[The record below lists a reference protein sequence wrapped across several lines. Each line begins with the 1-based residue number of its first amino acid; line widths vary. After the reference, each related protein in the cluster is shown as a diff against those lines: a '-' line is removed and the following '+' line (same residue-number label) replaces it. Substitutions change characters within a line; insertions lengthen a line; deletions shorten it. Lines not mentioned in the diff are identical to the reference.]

1 MMSLQQASQVLN
13 GDIRGT
19 DCEFFHVSNNSRN
32 IQAGDLYVALKGDRF
47 DGHKFVADAGSKGAV
62 AAMVEIYQ
70 DVDMPQ
76 LKVADCHQALGKLAA
91 AWRQSYS
98 GVVVGITGSNG
109 KTTVK
114 EMTAAIL
121 QQKGKVLATQGNLNN
136 DIGMPLTLLELSADD
151 DFAVIEMGANH
162 RGEIHYL
169 SQICGPDVA
178 LITNAGPAHL
188 EGFGSLEGVAEAK
201 GEIYSGL
208 TQAGIAII
216 NADDGFAEYW
226 ASLCADK
233 KIIRFALDKQ
243 ADVEGQWR
251 ANDQGGELTIKTSRA
266 SCQFQL
272 MVPGQHNAM
281 NALAACAAAMAA
293 GVELQHVEKALS
305 EFRSVKGRL
314 NIIQAGSGVRLID
327 DTYNA
332 NPGSLKAGIDVL
344 KALSGEHWL
353 VLGDM
358 GELGAETER
367 LHRQAGWDAR
377 NMKVEKL
384 LATGEN
390 SQAAVQAFGEQG
402 YFFPTQDELIAFI
415 KQSLHENVNLL
426 IKGSRAMQ
434 MEKVVEALTEGA
446 V

>member
-1 MMSLQQASQVLN
+1 MMSLQQASRVVN
-13 GDIRGT
+13 GDIRGA
-19 DCEFFHVSNNSRN
+19 DCEFFHVSNNSRD
-32 IQAGDLYVALKGDRF
+32 IQAGDLYVALKGERF
-47 DGHKFVADAGSKGAV
+47 DGHQFVADAVSKGAV
-62 AAMVEIYQ
+62 AAMVEFYQ
-70 DVDMPQ
+70 DVDLPQ

-91 AWRQSYS
+91 SWRASYK
-98 GVVVGITGSNG
+98 GMVVGITGSNG

-114 EMTAAIL
+114 EMTASIL
-121 QQKGKVLATQGNLNN
+121 QAKGKVLATQGNLNN
-136 DIGMPLTLLELSADD
+136 DIGMPLTLLGLSEDD

-169 SQICGPDVA
+169 TQICQPDVA

-188 EGFGSLEGVAEAK
+188 EGFGTLEGVAEAK

-208 TQAGIAII
+208 AQAGTAII
-216 NADDGFAEYW
+216 NADDAFADYW
-226 ASLCADK
+226 ASLCENK
-233 KIIRFALDKQ
+233 KIIRFALDND
-243 ADVEGQWR
+243 ADVKGHWQ
-251 ANDQGGELTIKTSRA
+251 ANDQGGELSIATAGT
-266 SCQFQL
+266 SCQLQL
-272 MVPGQHNAM
+272 NVPGRHNAM
-281 NALAACAAAMAA
+281 NALASCAAAMAA
-293 GVELQHVEKALS
+293 GVELADVEQALS

-314 NIIQAGSGVRLID
+314 NIIQAGSGVCLID

-344 KALSGEHWL
+344 KVLSGEHWL

-358 GELGAETER
+358 GELGAESEQ
-367 LHRQAGWDAR
+367 LHRQVGIDAR
-377 NMKVEKL
+377 HMKLDKL
-384 LATGEN
+384 LATGDN

-402 YFFPTQDELIAFI
+402 YFFSTQDELIAFI
-415 KQSLHENVNLL
+415 KQALHENVNIL